1 MSYFEKKLK
10 YKILLIVSV
19 GVLIFTML
27 ISSTIG
33 IADIGIIN
41 AFKIMISQIPGIRML
56 IDSDT
61 INNTHQMIV
70 LDIRMPRIV
79 LAAAIGALLSTV
91 GGCFQGLF
99 RNPMADPYVLGISN
113 GAGLGAA
120 IAIVFGLESILW
132 GIGMVSLLAFIG
144 ALVTTIVVYAIANVG
159 GRLPSTNLLLS
170 GIAVGLFEYSLI
182 TILMI
187 FKRDKIESIF
197 MWLMGSVSAASWQQV
212 ALLLPVTLIGVIIL
226 CFFARDL
233 NVISSNEETAKS
245 LGVKVEAVK
254 KILLGICSLLIAVC
268 VSVSGIIGFVG
279 LVVPHATR
287 LITGSDHRAMLPFS
301 AIGGAI
307 FLVICDT
314 LARSLMPPAELP
326 VGAVTSLFGAP
337 YFIYLLIKS
346 KKTVKQ

>member
-10 YKILLIVSV
+10 YKLLLLISLI
-19 GVLIFTML
+19 VLLFVML
-27 ISSTIG
+27 LSSTIG
-33 IADIGIIN
+33 IADIGMLN
-41 AFKIMISQIPGIRML
+41 AFKIIVSKVPGIGL
-56 IDSDT
+56 FISEDS

-70 LDIRMPRIV
+70 LNIRMPRI
-79 LAAAIGALLSTV
+79 LLSATIGALLATV

-113 GAGLGAA
+113 GAGLGAT
-120 IAIVFGLESILW
+120 IAIVLGLESILW
-132 GIGMVSLLAFIG
+132 GVGMVSLLAFIG

-170 GIAVGLFEYSLI
+170 GVAVGLFEYSLI
-182 TILMI
+182 TIIMI
-187 FKRDKIESIF
+187 FKRDKIERIF
-197 MWLMGSVSAASWQQV
+197 MWLMGSVNAASWRQV
-212 ALLLPVTLIGVIIL
+212 ALLVPIALIGVIIL
-226 CFFARDL
+226 CLFARDL
-233 NVISSNEETAKS
+233 NVISSNEEIAKS

-254 KILLGICSLLIAVC
+254 KILLGLCSLLIAVC

-279 LVVPHATR
+279 LVVPHAAR

-301 AIGGAI
+301 AVGGAI
-307 FLVICDT
+307 FLVVCDT

-346 KKTVKQ
+346 KKKVRQ

>member
-1 MSYFEKKLK
+1 MSYINKKLK
-10 YKILLIVSV
+10 YRLLLIISIVALV
-19 GVLIFTML
+19 FIML

-33 IADIGIIN
+33 IADISILSALKIILY
-41 AFKIMISQIPGIRML
+41 KIPGLSML
-56 IDSDT
+56 INTDS
-61 INNTHQMIV
+61 INSTHEMIV

-79 LAAAIGALLSTV
+79 LAAAIGAMLSIV

-113 GAGLGAA
+113 GAGLGATV
-120 IAIVFGLESILW
+120 AIVFGLESILL
-132 GIGMVSLLAFIG
+132 GIGMVSLLAFLG
-144 ALVTTIVVYAIANVG
+144 ALLTTIVVYAIANVG

-170 GIAVGLFEYSLI
+170 GVAVGLFEYSLI

-187 FKRDKIESIF
+187 FNRDKIEGIF
-197 MWLMGSVSAASWQQV
+197 MWLMGSVNAASWQQV
-212 ALLLPVTLIGVIIL
+212 VLLVPITLIGVIVL

-245 LGVKVEAVK
+245 LGVRVEAVK
-254 KILLGICSLLIAVC
+254 KLLMGICSLLIAVC

-279 LVVPHATR
+279 LVVPHAAR

-301 AIGGAI
+301 AVGGAV

-314 LARSLMPPAELP
+314 LARSVMPPAELP

-346 KKTVKQ
+346 KKKVRQ